1 MMTKD
6 RLVTAQWVLE
16 RNLAWIAAADAK
28 VAIVVAL
35 NTAMLGGLAG
45 AFGWADA
52 SRTLWAYLLS
62 SASAV
67 LTSGGVFCAAM
78 AMFPRTDGPNKSLL
92 FSKPIAQMSLNEYQ
106 VAFKA
111 ATDEQLLDDWAGQ
124 IHRNAEIAKKKFH
137 WVTLSMRWSFLGL
150 PAWAA
155 AIAVL
160 LNK

>member
-1 MMTKD
+1 MTTKD
-6 RLVTAQWVLE
+6 RLATAQWVLE

-28 VAIVVAL
+28 VAIVVMV

-52 SRTLWAYLLS
+52 SRTTWAYLLS
-62 SASAV
+62 VASAV
-67 LTSGGVFCAAM
+67 LTGGGVVCAAM
-78 AMFPRTDGPNKSLL
+78 AMFPRTDGPNKSLV
-92 FSKPIAQMSLNEYQ
+92 FAKPVAEMSLHEYQ

-111 ATDEQLLDDWAGQ
+111 ATDEELLDDWSGQ
-124 IHRNAEIAKKKFH
+124 VHRNAEIAKKKFQ
-137 WVTLSMRWSFLGL
+137 WVMLAMRWSFLGL
-150 PAWAA
+150 PAWVA